1 MSLPT
6 STADDPIDATLL
18 QELQKTVLA
27 SRNTAA
33 AISDVLRRLQQARGY
48 IDDTALEHA
57 AHLTGLTPTRVE
69 ELCTFYSLVLRAP
82 AGRQVVRICDSIVCL
97 MAGADTLLA
106 TAEAVTGVPLGTPSA
121 SGALTV
127 LPHVCLG
134 LCDRAPAV
142 LVGDTAV
149 GPLPLTDL
157 TTLLQRLEEGTWRP
171 S

>member
-18 QELQKTVLA
+18 QELQTSLLA
-27 SRNTAA
+27 SPNKAA

-48 IDDTALEHA
+48 IDEGALAHA
-57 AHLTGLTPTRVE
+57 ADLTGLTPTRVE
-69 ELCTFYSLVLRAP
+69 ELCSFYSLVLRAP
-82 AGRQVVRICDSIVCL
+82 AGRQVVRICDSVACF

-106 TAEAVTGVPLGTPSA
+106 AAETVTGVPLGTVSA

-134 LCDRAPAV
+134 LCDRAPAA

-149 GPLPLTDL
+149 GPLSLADL
-157 TTLLQRLEEGTWRP
+157 TTLLRHLEEGTWKP